1 MRRNDMDILKDAKL
15 KETPFTVPEGYFSD
29 FKEKVSI
36 SQSCRMLPRQS
47 HRGRY
52 IAIAAS
58 FALFIGIGL
67 GSLSGLRNSD
77 EYNDIDLMV
86 LSDVSAES
94 YYDLLSYENSELTEE
109 DIIEYLIDS
118 GQDIH
123 EIEPNE

>member
-1 MRRNDMDILKDAKL
+1 MKRDDMDILKDPKL
-15 KETPFTVPEGYFSD
+15 KESPFTVPEGYFSD
-29 FKEKVSI
+29 FKKKVSI
-36 SQSCRMLPRQS
+36 SQGYRMSPRQS
-47 HRGRY
+47 HTGRY

-58 FALFIGIGL
+58 FALLLGIGL
-67 GSLSGLRNSD
+67 GSLIGLRNAD

-94 YYDLLSYENSELTEE
+94 YYDLLSYENGELTEE

-118 GQDIH
+118 GHDIH

>member
-36 SQSCRMLPRQS
+36 SQGYRMLPRQS

-58 FALFIGIGL
+58 FALLIGIGL

-94 YYDLLSYENSELTEE
+94 YYDLLSYENNELTEE

>member
-1 MRRNDMDILKDAKL
+1 MDILKDAKL

-36 SQSCRMLPRQS
+36 SQGCRIMPRQS

-58 FALFIGIGL
+58 FALLIGIGL

>member
-1 MRRNDMDILKDAKL
+1 MKRDNMDILKDPKL
-15 KETPFTVPEGYFSD
+15 KESPFTVPEGYFSD

-36 SQSCRMLPRQS
+36 SQGYRMSPRQN
-47 HRGRY
+47 HAGRY

-58 FALFIGIGL
+58 FALLLGIGL
-67 GSLSGLRNSD
+67 GSLSGLRNAD

-86 LSDVSAES
+86 LSEVSAEG
-94 YYDLLSYENSELTEE
+94 YYDLLSYENGELTEE

-118 GQDIH
+118 GHDIH